1 MFSLFLSRRK
11 KSCSRSR
18 ETVGT
23 VLEPTRIVAGWLLCT
38 AGLSFGLI
46 HDENFLPFLGNR
58 DEQSLMLVGCWG
70 RVGGVGGFVV
80 FFCLFFFLPSD
91 FEGVGKCLFGY
102 TRFFT
107 LWKLL
112 KLR

>member
-70 RVGGVGGFVV
+70 RVGGVGGFVLV
-80 FFCLFFFLPSD
+80 FFYLLTLREWESVCLDIQGFSLYGSF
-91 FEGVGKCLFGY
+91 
-102 TRFFT
+102 
-107 LWKLL
+107 
-112 KLR
+112 